1 MKTAIIT
8 GASSGLGREFV
19 RQIADVFPEVE
30 CYWLVAR
37 RADRLEELAETLE
50 GKSVVCLP
58 LDLCDSMS
66 FMAFQ
71 QKLAA
76 EQPEVVL
83 LVNNA
88 GCGYLGRIGEMDT
101 ATQTRM
107 VDLNVR
113 ALTAVTNMTV
123 PYMAPGG
130 CILNVSSIASFC
142 PNPRMT
148 VYSSTKA
155 YVSAF
160 TVGVAE
166 ELRAKGITAT
176 AVCPGPM
183 KTEFLDLGG
192 ITGNSKMFETLPY
205 CDQVRVAGG
214 ALRAARAGQTIYTP
228 KLFYKFYRVLAK
240 VTPVKL
246 MVKFTKT

>member
-1 MKTAIIT
+1 
-8 GASSGLGREFV
+8 
-19 RQIADVFPEVE
+19 
-30 CYWLVAR
+30 
-37 RADRLEELAETLE
+37 
-50 GKSVVCLP
+50 
-58 LDLCDSMS
+58 MS
-66 FMAFQ
+66 FMAYQ
-71 QKLAA
+71 EKLRA
-76 EQPEVVL
+76 EEPEVAL

-88 GCGYLGRIGEMDT
+88 GCGYLGNLGEVDT

-107 VDLNVR
+107 VDLNIR
-113 ALTAVTNMTV
+113 ALTAVTNMTI
-123 PYMAPGG
+123 PFMAPGG

-155 YVSAF
+155 FVSSF
-160 TVGVAE
+160 TVGISE
-166 ELRAKGITAT
+166 ELKSKGITAT

-183 KTEFLDLGG
+183 ETEFIQVGG
-192 ITGNSKMFETLPY
+192 IKGQSKMFEMLPY
-205 CDQVRVAGG
+205 CDQVKVAGG
-214 ALRAARAGQTIYTP
+214 ALRAARAGRTIYTP

>member
-1 MKTAIIT
+1 MRTAIVT

-19 RQIADVFPEVE
+19 RQIAEVFPEIE
-30 CYWLVAR
+30 CYWLIAR
-37 RADRLEELAETLE
+37 RVERLEELAEMMPDKQVE
-50 GKSVVCLP
+50 CLA
-58 LDLCDSMS
+58 LDLCDTMS
-66 FMAFQ
+66 FMALQ
-71 QKLAA
+71 EKLAA
-76 EQPEVVL
+76 ERPEVAL

-88 GCGYLGRIGEMDT
+88 GCGYLGKIGEVDT
-101 ATQTRM
+101 ASQTRM
-107 VDLNVR
+107 VDLNLR
-113 ALTAVTNMTV
+113 ALTAITNMTV
-123 PYMAPGG
+123 PFMVPGS

-155 YVSAF
+155 YVTSYTIGA
-160 TVGVAE
+160 AE
-166 ELRAKGITAT
+166 ELKEKGITVT

-183 KTEFLDLGG
+183 ETEFISVGN
-192 ITGNSKMFETLPY
+192 IKGNSRTFELLPY

-214 ALRAARAGQTIYTP
+214 ALRATRAGRTIYTP
-228 KLFYKFYRVLAK
+228 RLFYKFYRVLAK

>member
-1 MKTAIIT
+1 MRTAIVT

-19 RQIADVFPEVE
+19 RQIAEVFPEIE
-30 CYWLVAR
+30 CYWLIAR
-37 RADRLEELAETLE
+37 RVERLEELAEMMPDKQVE
-50 GKSVVCLP
+50 CLA
-58 LDLCDSMS
+58 LDLCDTMS
-66 FMAFQ
+66 FMALQ
-71 QKLAA
+71 EKLAA
-76 EQPEVVL
+76 ERPEVAL

-88 GCGYLGRIGEMDT
+88 GCGYLGKIGEVDT
-101 ATQTRM
+101 ASQTRM
-107 VDLNVR
+107 VDLNLR
-113 ALTAVTNMTV
+113 ALTAITNMTV
-123 PYMAPGG
+123 PFMVPGS

-155 YVSAF
+155 YVTSYTIGA
-160 TVGVAE
+160 AE
-166 ELRAKGITAT
+166 ELKEKGITVT

-183 KTEFLDLGG
+183 ETEFISVGN
-192 ITGNSKMFETLPY
+192 IRGNSRTFELLPY

-214 ALRAARAGQTIYTP
+214 ALRATRAGRTIYTP
-228 KLFYKFYRVLAK
+228 RLFYKFYRVLAK

>member
-1 MKTAIIT
+1 MRTAIVT

-19 RQIADVFPEVE
+19 RQMAEVFPEIE
-30 CYWLVAR
+30 CYWLIAR
-37 RADRLEELAETLE
+37 RADRLAELAEMLPDKQVE
-50 GKSVVCLP
+50 CLS
-58 LDLCDSMS
+58 LDLCDTMS
-66 FMAFQ
+66 FMALQ
-71 QKLAA
+71 EKLAA
-76 EQPEVVL
+76 ERPEIAL

-88 GCGYLGRIGEMDT
+88 GCGYLGNIGEVDT
-101 ATQTRM
+101 ASQTRM
-107 VDLNVR
+107 IDLNLR

-123 PYMAPGG
+123 PFMVPGS

-148 VYSSTKA
+148 VYSAGKA
-155 YVSAF
+155 YVTAY
-160 TVGVAE
+160 TVGAAE
-166 ELRAKGITAT
+166 ELKAKGITVT

-183 KTEFLDLGG
+183 DTEFIRLGG
-192 ITGNSKMFETLPY
+192 IEGNSRMFEMLPY

-214 ALRAARAGQTIYTP
+214 ALRATRAGRTIYTP
-228 KLFYKFYRVLAK
+228 RLFYKFYRVLAK

>member
-1 MKTAIIT
+1 MKTAIVT

-19 RQIADVFPEVE
+19 RQIADVFPEIE
-30 CYWLVAR
+30 CYWLIAR
-37 RADRLEELAETLE
+37 RADRLEELAEMMPDKRVE
-50 GKSVVCLP
+50 CLS
-58 LDLCDSMS
+58 LDLCDTMS
-66 FMAFQ
+66 FMTLQ
-71 QKLAA
+71 EKLVA
-76 EQPEVVL
+76 ERPEVAL

-88 GCGYLGRIGEMDT
+88 GCGYLGSIGEVDT
-101 ATQTRM
+101 SSQTRM
-107 VDLNVR
+107 IDLNLR
-113 ALTAVTNMTV
+113 ALTAVTNITV
-123 PYMAPGG
+123 PFMAPGS

-155 YVSAF
+155 YVTSYTIGA
-160 TVGVAE
+160 AE
-166 ELRAKGITAT
+166 ELKEKGITVT

-183 KTEFLDLGG
+183 ETEFLGVG
-192 ITGNSKMFETLPY
+192 NIKGNSKTFEMLPY

-214 ALRAARAGQTIYTP
+214 ALRATRAGRTIYTP
-228 KLFYKFYRVLAK
+228 RLFYKFYRVLAK